1 ILYDQWVELKCV
13 IDLDNNIVD
22 EYYNGELFSTHQWDD
37 NVHGTIGAI
46 DLYSEGASSIYY
58 DDITIAAP
66 TVPLGAYNPNPSDGA
81 VLRGTW
87 ASIGWS
93 AGAFAESHDVYFGE
107 TFDDVND
114 GTGDTFRG
122 NYDLPYFVVGITGY
136 PYPDG
141 LENGKTYYWRID
153 EVNDLHPDSPLK
165 SDVWS
170 FRIAPKTAFE
180 PVPSDGSKFI
190 DTENLI
196 LNWTVGMDA
205 KLHTVYFGDD
215 YDTVANATDGESQGV
230 INFSPGPL
238 EIEKTYY
245 WRVDEFDAANTY
257 TGDVWSFTTA
267 KAGGGLKAEYFNNN
281 TLSGEP
287 GLTRLDPEIDF
298 NWGNADVAGQNSP
311 DESINVNNFS
321 ARWSGELEVDLT
333 DAYTFVINANNGFR
347 LWLDGQLI
355 IDFWDNPTTSSRKS
369 EPIELVGGATY
380 SIQMDYFEGEDTAIA
395 QLFWESSTRD
405 NQIVPQAALAPPVK
419 ARNPK
424 PLNGTIGVRLTD
436 VLTWKSGDD
445 AASHEV
451 YFGTDAN
458 AVTNATNA
466 SPEYKGSKALG
477 DESYDPGK
485 LAWDT
490 TYYWRVDEVNSIDPN
505 SPWVG
510 NVWSFATG
518 DFFVV
523 DNFESYDV
531 GNNEIWWAWK
541 DGLGYALHDNE
552 PAYLGNGTG
561 SAVGDETTASYTE
574 ETIVHG
580 GRQSMPLSYDNNKQ
594 GYSNYSEVE
603 LTLSHPRDWTENDV
617 NTLTLWIIGDPG
629 NAAEPLYVAV
639 SNAAGAP
646 AVVVNDDPAAAQI
659 NTWTEWIIPLQAF
672 ADQGIVLTNVDR
684 IAIGLGT
691 RGNITIP
698 GGSGKMFFD
707 DIRLYRPE
715 LTVEVLFE
723 EDFESYAAGSDLHGQ
738 GGWKGW
744 GNDVAWGAP
753 ASDAFAVSGLNSVEV
768 IGTADLVHEFDLA
781 GGMLEFSAMQYIPSG
796 TTGTSYFI
804 LLNTYSDD
812 GSNNDW
818 SVQTIFDL
826 AAGTIAF
833 WGGETTTILYDQWV
847 ELKLVI
853 DLDNNTVDEY
863 YNGEL
868 ISTHEW
874 DDNVNGTLGAIDLYS
889 EGASSIYYDDITVL
903 RP

>member
-1 ILYDQWVELKCV
+1 MFKKLTVLTSFVLVLVLAIVGVSSVASANEFMDDFESYAADSEMHGQGGWKGWDNSPGAGAPVSNAHAYSGSNSVEIGGSSDLVHEYDISGGLWIFSVMQYIPSGTTGNNYFILLNSYDDGANQDWSVQLSINLATGVMTSEYDGAVSVNILYDQWVELKFA

-58 DDITIAAP
+58 DDITITAP
-66 TVPLGAYNPNPSDGA
+66 PGAYNPNPTDGA

-122 NYDLPYFVVGITGY
+122 NQDLTYSVAGFTGY

-141 LENGKTYYWRID
+141 LVPGTTYYWRID
-153 EVNDLHPDSPLK
+153 EINDLHPDSPLK
-165 SDVWS
+165 GDVWS
-170 FRIAPKTAFE
+170 FMIAPKTAFE

-196 LNWTVGMDA
+196 LNWTVGFGA

-215 YDTVANATDGESQGV
+215 YDTIANATGAPPSGPTT
-230 INFSPGPL
+230 FSPGPL

-245 WRVDEFDAANTY
+245 WRVDEFVDADNTY

-281 TLSGEP
+281 ALSGEP

-333 DAYTFVINANNGFR
+333 DTYTFVINANNGFR

-436 VLTWKSGDD
+436 VLTWKSGDY

-458 AVTNATNA
+458 AVTNATKA
-466 SPEYKGSKALG
+466 SPEYKDSKALS

-523 DNFESYDV
+523 DDFESYDV

-541 DGLGYALHDNE
+541 DGLGYAAHDNE
-552 PAYLGNGTG
+552 PAYPGNGTG
-561 SAVGDETTASYTE
+561 SAVGDDNTASYTE

-603 LTLSHPRDWTENDV
+603 LTLSHPRDWTEEGV
-617 NTLTLWIIGDPG
+617 TELSLWLYGDPG

-639 SNAAGAP
+639 SNGAGAP
-646 AVVVNDDPAAAQI
+646 VIVVHDDPAAANI
-659 NTWTEWIIPLQAF
+659 NTWTEWVIPLQDL
-672 ADQGIVLTNVDR
+672 ADQGLNLTNVDR
-684 IAIGLGT
+684 IAVGLGT
-691 RGNITIP
+691 QGNITIP

-707 DIRLYRPE
+707 DIRLYGPEPEPE
-715 LTVEVLFE
+715 L
-723 EDFESYAAGSDLHGQ
+723 
-738 GGWKGW
+738 
-744 GNDVAWGAP
+744 
-753 ASDAFAVSGLNSVEV
+753 
-768 IGTADLVHEFDLA
+768 
-781 GGMLEFSAMQYIPSG
+781 
-796 TTGTSYFI
+796 
-804 LLNTYSDD
+804 
-812 GSNNDW
+812 
-818 SVQTIFDL
+818 
-826 AAGTIAF
+826 
-833 WGGETTTILYDQWV
+833 
-847 ELKLVI
+847 
-853 DLDNNTVDEY
+853 
-863 YNGEL
+863 
-868 ISTHEW
+868 
-874 DDNVNGTLGAIDLYS
+874 
-889 EGASSIYYDDITVL
+889 
-903 RP
+903 

>member
-1 ILYDQWVELKCV
+1 MRNLKVLVLVLAIVGVSSVASANEFMDDFESYAADSEMHGQGGWKGWDNSPGAGAPVSNAHAYSGSNSVEIGGSSDLVHEYDISGGLWIFSVMQYIPSGTTGNNYFILLNSYDDGANQDWSVQLSINLATGVMTSEYDGAVSVNILYDQWVELKFA

-58 DDITIAAP
+58 DDITITAP
-66 TVPLGAYNPNPSDGA
+66 PGAYNPNPTDGA

-122 NYDLPYFVVGITGY
+122 NQDLTYSVAGFTGY

-141 LENGKTYYWRID
+141 LVPGTTYYWRID
-153 EVNDLHPDSPLK
+153 EINDLHPDSPLK
-165 SDVWS
+165 GDVWS
-170 FRIAPKTAFE
+170 FMIAPKTAFE

-196 LNWTVGMDA
+196 LNWTVGFGA

-215 YDTVANATDGESQGV
+215 YDTIANATGAPPSGPTT
-230 INFSPGPL
+230 FSPGPL

-245 WRVDEFDAANTY
+245 WRVDEFVDADNTY

-281 TLSGEP
+281 ALSGEP

-333 DAYTFVINANNGFR
+333 DTYTFVINANNGFR

-424 PLNGTIGVRLTD
+424 PRNGTIGVRLTD
-436 VLTWKSGDD
+436 VLTWKSGDY

-458 AVTNATNA
+458 AVTNATKA
-466 SPEYKGSKALG
+466 SPEYKDSKALS

-523 DNFESYDV
+523 DDFESYDV

-541 DGLGYALHDNE
+541 DGLGYAAHDNE
-552 PAYLGNGTG
+552 PAYPGNGTG
-561 SAVGDETTASYTE
+561 SAVGDDNTASYTE

-603 LTLSHPRDWTENDV
+603 LTLSHPRDWTEEGV
-617 NTLTLWIIGDPG
+617 TELSLWLYGDPG

-639 SNAAGAP
+639 SNGAGAP
-646 AVVVNDDPAAAQI
+646 VIVVHDDPAAANI
-659 NTWTEWIIPLQAF
+659 NTWTEWVIPLQDL
-672 ADQGIVLTNVDR
+672 ADQGLNLTNVDR
-684 IAIGLGT
+684 IAVGLGT
-691 RGNITIP
+691 QGNITIP

-707 DIRLYRPE
+707 DIRLYGPEPEPE
-715 LTVEVLFE
+715 L
-723 EDFESYAAGSDLHGQ
+723 
-738 GGWKGW
+738 
-744 GNDVAWGAP
+744 
-753 ASDAFAVSGLNSVEV
+753 
-768 IGTADLVHEFDLA
+768 
-781 GGMLEFSAMQYIPSG
+781 
-796 TTGTSYFI
+796 
-804 LLNTYSDD
+804 
-812 GSNNDW
+812 
-818 SVQTIFDL
+818 
-826 AAGTIAF
+826 
-833 WGGETTTILYDQWV
+833 
-847 ELKLVI
+847 
-853 DLDNNTVDEY
+853 
-863 YNGEL
+863 
-868 ISTHEW
+868 
-874 DDNVNGTLGAIDLYS
+874 
-889 EGASSIYYDDITVL
+889 
-903 RP
+903 